1 MKSPYTGKEMNL
13 FKEEKAFSFR
23 KEEFIIVYHFYKCAD
38 TNESFTTT
46 ELDNLNFNQLYNK
59 YRSKHKLPFPDQII
73 RLRKRYGLSAAKMS
87 EVLGFGPN
95 SYRNYEG
102 GEVPNMSNSR
112 LIQLVEDAREFKK
125 LLILSRAFEGKI
137 LEKKLLKLDL
147 IIKDQKEQR
156 FKNQLEQYLI
166 GDPVPNSFTG
176 YRSPDFK
183 KFTGMVLFFIK
194 ELNPWKTK
202 LNKLL
207 FYADFNMYSKSGYSI
222 SGTRYRAIPMGPVPE
237 NFNSFLDYLARE
249 NKFEVHTT
257 TFPNGGIGEQFKL
270 NHIQEINLDIFS
282 EPELN
287 VLEVIARKF
296 RKTSTDRMIEISH
309 NEKGWIDNNQERK
322 IIDYKYSF
330 NINL

>member
-1 MKSPYTGKEMNL
+1 MNL

-46 ELDNLNFNQLYNK
+46 ELDNLNFNQLYNQ

-207 FYADFNMYSKSGYSI
+207 FYADFNMYSKSGFSI

>member
-46 ELDNLNFNQLYNK
+46 ELDNLNINQLYNQ

-137 LEKKLLKLDL
+137 LEKKLVKLDL
-147 IIKDQKEQR
+147 IIKEQKEQR

-166 GDPVPNSFTG
+166 GDPVPNAFTG
-176 YRSPDFK
+176 FRSPDFK

-207 FYADFNMYSKSGYSI
+207 FYADFIMYSKSGFSI

-237 NFNSFLDYLARE
+237 NFNSFFDYLARE

-287 VLEVIARKF
+287 VLEFIARKF
-296 RKTSTDRMIEISH
+296 RKTSTDRMIEKSH
-309 NEKGWIDNNQERK
+309 NEKGWIDNSQERK